1 MLEELFA
8 REVLEIWVVDPAL
21 AQPLVGQAVN
31 LLEQQQPNH
40 EAGRDARPT
49 VLAAER
55 RDLPVDP
62 VPVDPAAN

>member
-1 MLEELFA
+1 
-8 REVLEIWVVDPAL
+8 VDPAL